1 MKLLLAEMTRL
12 EARDAFDRGA
22 TVVIPTGS
30 TEQHGPHL
38 PLIVDSCTAEHI
50 ARSAAARAASDVPIV
65 VAPTV
70 TYGSSHHHLP
80 WAGSMSLSVRTYM
93 AVIEDLIRCVA
104 HHGGKRVALVN
115 GHGGNVAPHDVVTSA
130 LTLELDIAVA
140 AVSYWTLAE
149 KELAAE
155 GLDGLGG
162 IPGHAGGFET
172 SLMLALRPDIINL
185 DQRGVGVPAAPAD
198 EDWVGPR
205 LGGLVRQLGA
215 FERAGG
221 VSDDAGGASGERGQ
235 RLLEVTIEVVRRFL
249 VDFARC

>member
-12 EARDAFDRGA
+12 EARDAFDQGA

-38 PLIVDSCTAEHI
+38 PLIVDTCTAEHI

-162 IPGHAGGFET
+162 IPGPTRRRLRDLLDAGAAAGHHQPQST
-172 SLMLALRPDIINL
+172 RRSACR
-185 DQRGVGVPAAPAD
+185 QRHRKTIGSTRGSAGWCGSWAPSSRPAA
-198 EDWVGPR
+198 
-205 LGGLVRQLGA
+205 
-215 FERAGG
+215 
-221 VSDDAGGASGERGQ
+221 
-235 RLLEVTIEVVRRFL
+235 
-249 VDFARC
+249 

>member
-38 PLIVDSCTAEHI
+38 PLIVDSCVAEHV
-50 ARSAAARAASDVPIV
+50 ARSATARAANDVPIV

-130 LTLELDIAVA
+130 LTLELEIAVA

-185 DQRGVGVPAAPAD
+185 DQRG
-198 EDWVGPR
+198 DW
-205 LGGLVRQLGA
+205 GA
-215 FERAGG
+215 G
-221 VSDDAGGASGERGQ
+221 SASGRG
-235 RLLEVTIEVVRRFL
+235 VG
-249 VDFARC
+249 

>member
-12 EARDAFDRGA
+12 EAREAFDQGA

-38 PLIVDSCTAEHI
+38 PLIVDTCTAEHI

-149 KELAAE
+149 
-155 GLDGLGG
+155 
-162 IPGHAGGFET
+162 T
-172 SLMLALRPDIINL
+172 
-185 DQRGVGVPAAPAD
+185 
-198 EDWVGPR
+198 
-205 LGGLVRQLGA
+205 
-215 FERAGG
+215 RAGR
-221 VSDDAGGASGERGQ
+221 GGAGRTGRHPPATPVGSRPP
-235 RLLEVTIEVVRRFL
+235 
-249 VDFARC
+249 

>member
-12 EARDAFDRGA
+12 EALEAFDQGA

-38 PLIVDSCTAEHI
+38 PLIVDTCTAEHI
-50 ARSAAARAASDVPIV
+50 ARSAAARAASEGPIV

-104 HHGGKRVALVN
+104 HHGGKRVA
-115 GHGGNVAPHDVVTSA
+115 PHDVVTSA

-149 KELAAE
+149 QELAAE

-185 DQRGVGVPAAPAD
+185 DQRGIGVPAAPP
-198 EDWVGPR
+198 EDNWVNPR

-215 FERAGG
+215 FEQAGG
-221 VSDDAGGASGERGQ
+221 VSDDAAGASGERGE
-235 RLLEVTIEVVRRFL
+235 RLLEVAIEVVRRFL
-249 VDFARC
+249 VDFARG

>member
-12 EARDAFDRGA
+12 EARGAFDQGA

-50 ARSAAARAASDVPIV
+50 ARSAAARAAGDVPIV

-80 WAGSMSLSVRTYM
+80 WAGSMSLSVQTYM

-104 HHGGKRVALVN
+104 HHGGRRVALVN
-115 GHGGNVAPHDVVTSA
+115 GHGGNVAPHEVVTAA

-149 KELAAE
+149 KELADE
-155 GLDGLGG
+155 GLEGLGS

-185 DQRGVGVPAAPAD
+185 DQRGVGVPVATPD
-198 EDWVGPR
+198 GDWATPR
-205 LGGLVRQLGA
+205 LGGLVKQRGA
-215 FERAGG
+215 FEQTGG

-235 RLLEVTIEVVRRFL
+235 RLLEVTIEAVRRFL